1 MKRGTMAVQTYR
13 WHRAADEDAFRR
25 LAVDTAL
32 ATAEASIRE
41 RGQFHFVLAGG
52 NTPRKVY
59 EALRSARTEWT
70 AWHLYFGDERCLPED
85 DPERNSRMAIDAWLS
100 HVPVLPAQIHVI
112 RGELGPREAAASYA
126 AALRGLGDFDLVLLG
141 LGEDGH
147 TASLFPGNDWGT
159 TAESAD
165 ALPVFDA
172 PKPPP
177 ERVTLSAAR
186 LSRAR
191 KVLFLV
197 SGESKRKALADWR
210 SGRAIPAAAIRPP
223 TGVDVLVSAELLEP
237 AAANPRGYEG

>member
-1 MKRGTMAVQTYR
+1 MKRGSMAVQTYR
-13 WHRAADEDAFRR
+13 WHRAPDADTFRR
-25 LAVDTAL
+25 LAVDTIL
-32 ATAEASIRE
+32 TTAEAAIRE
-41 RGQFHFVLAGG
+41 RGRFHFVLAGG
-52 NTPRKVY
+52 NTPRGVY
-59 EALRSARTEWT
+59 EALRSARAEWT

-85 DPERNSRMAIDAWLS
+85 DPERNSRTAIDAWLS
-100 HVPVLPAQIHVI
+100 HVPVPPAQIHVI
-112 RGELGPREAAASYA
+112 RGELGAREAAASYA
-126 AALRGLGDFDLVLLG
+126 AALRGVDDFDLVLLG